1 MLDDSLEGKRK
12 RKLMNFCSFEIDKPC
27 ISCIFLERKTVDGN
41 FLAVNTAEQI
51 LYDHLS
57 KTFTLPIINFNNL

>member
-1 MLDDSLEGKRK
+1 MLDDSLEKEK
-12 RKLMNFCSFEIDKPC
+12 ELMIFCSFEIGKPC
-27 ISCIFLERKTVDGN
+27 ISCIFLERKTVDSN
-41 FLAVNTAEQI
+41 FLAVNTAEKI